1 MSKTQQSY
9 AGITPEKRKQWEAR
23 YGAGRI
29 HDIEVQTPEGK
40 HRFVI
45 LKPTRKVM
53 ELVAQAGDRDI
64 ASANQAFIANCV
76 LGGDME
82 AIEYDGQ
89 VYLAVLEHIG
99 QLIEQKQIKVK
110 KL

>member
-1 MSKTQQSY
+1 MAKTQTY
-9 AGITPEKRKQWEAR
+9 AAITPEKRKEWEAR
-23 YGAGRI
+23 YGTSRI

-40 HRFVI
+40 NCFVI

-64 ASANQAFIANCV
+64 ATANQAFIANCV
-76 LGGDME
+76 LGGDMD
-82 AIEYDGQ
+82 AIDYDGQ
-89 VYLAVLEHIG
+89 VYLALLEYIG
-99 QLIEQKQIKVK
+99 ALIQQKQIKVK